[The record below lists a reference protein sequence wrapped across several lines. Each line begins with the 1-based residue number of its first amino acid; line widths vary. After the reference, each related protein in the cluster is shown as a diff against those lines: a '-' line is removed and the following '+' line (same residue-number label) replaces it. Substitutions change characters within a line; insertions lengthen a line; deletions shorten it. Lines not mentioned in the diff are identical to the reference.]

1 MALDRK
7 EYFEKH
13 VWYEIWMLGE
23 TYKLLDLRR
32 AAIADEVIGNALM
45 ESFCTHARALIEF
58 FDKRR
63 GADYYTAVPYVRSN
77 KYDKLKR
84 QINNQISHVLDE
96 GRSDEIVEK
105 IGPSE
110 RKELIDLL
118 GPDIAVFKQNLK
130 PPHDQWRPLPD
141 VPDSTPTGA
150 STLTVAISPNGAS
163 SSPTLLET
171 VEVNVGGPGTT
182 TTGPSVVLVAGP
194 IGLAEK
200 K

>member
-7 EYFEKH
+7 EYFEEH
-13 VWYEIWMLGE
+13 LWYEIWMLGE
-23 TYKLLDLRR
+23 TYKLLNLPRVP
-32 AAIADEVIGNALM
+32 ISEKVIGNALI

-84 QINNQISHVLDE
+84 QINNQISHVVDE
-96 GRSDEIVEK
+96 GRSGEILEK
-105 IGPSE
+105 IGSNE

-118 GPDIAVFKQNLK
+118 GPDIAIFKQTLK
-130 PPHDQWRPLPD
+130 PPHDQWRSLPD
-141 VPDSTPTGA
+141 VPDSCATGVG
-150 STLTVAISPNGAS
+150 TVAALASPYGAS
-163 SSPTLLET
+163 SSPTFGAT
-171 VEVNVGGPGTT
+171 VMNFGAPGTT
-182 TTGPSVVLVAGP
+182 TIGPSIVLVTGPIEP
-194 IGLAEK
+194 AEK